1 MCGKMGNNEID
12 SMQNMMAMSV
22 YFVIADAF
30 DIDVMD
36 IEPNDDLEKDFHMT
50 QVIKQDLSESVEDM
64 FNGCQLDFTEIHNVQ
79 DVVDQIVTVH

>member
-12 SMQNMMAMSV
+12 SMENMMAMSV

-36 IEPNDDLEKDFHMT
+36 IEPDKDLDKDFHMSA
-50 QVIKQDLSESVEDM
+50 KNKHDLSELVIDM
-64 FNGCQLDFTEIHNVQ
+64 FNGRQLDFTSIHNVQ
-79 DVVDQIVTVH
+79 DIVDQIVTIH

>member
-30 DIDVMD
+30 DIDAMD

-50 QVIKQDLSESVEDM
+50 SVIKQDLSESVEDM

>member
-30 DIDVMD
+30 DIDAMD
-36 IEPNDDLEKDFHMT
+36 IEPNNDLEKDFHMT
-50 QVIKQDLSESVEDM
+50 SENKHDLSESVEDM

>member
-30 DIDVMD
+30 DIDAMD